1 MRFYLFI
8 QNSSRLGFI
17 DSRKWRKNSK
27 SMKNVIIAIKL
38 FYLSIL
44 LFYLVW
50 INDTATWCNST
61 GPQYDFSTALK

>member
-17 DSRKWRKNSK
+17 DSRKWRKSSK
-27 SMKNVIIAIKL
+27 SMKNVIIAIRL
-38 FYLSIL
+38 FYLSIF